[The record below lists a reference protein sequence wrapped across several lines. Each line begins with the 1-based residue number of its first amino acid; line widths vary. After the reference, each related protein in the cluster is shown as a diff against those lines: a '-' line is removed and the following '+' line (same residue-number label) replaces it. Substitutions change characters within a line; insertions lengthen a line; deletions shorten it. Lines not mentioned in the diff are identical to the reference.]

1 MRRYLI
7 VDDNVQFAENVAEIL
22 RDEGCEVAIAPD
34 GPAALS
40 QLRTARFDALIT
52 DMKMPQMNG
61 GQLLHQVRQ
70 LDPGLPAVL
79 LTAYTADADLK
90 AAASEGL
97 LAVLP
102 KPVPI
107 AQLLMLLR
115 VARREGLVALVEDDR
130 DLADNLCEALRE
142 RGFTVVAAHDS
153 AQAEALTGLKPF
165 AALVDLRVP
174 GARSGE
180 VLQRMRERFPGLP
193 LLVISGYPE
202 EMPKVPGATLFAK
215 PFETQRV
222 VDALERLH
230 GQGALPAGGSAA

>member
-22 RDEGCEVAIAPD
+22 RDEGCEVAIAAD

-40 QLRTARFDALIT
+40 QLRTVHFDALIT

-70 LDPGLPAVL
+70 VDPGLPAVL
-79 LTAYTADADLK
+79 LTAYTADADLRQ
-90 AAASEGL
+90 AASEGL

-130 DLADNLCEALRE
+130 ALADNLCEALRE
-142 RGFTVVAAHDS
+142 RGFTVVAAHD
-153 AQAEALTGLKPF
+153 AKQAEELTGLKPF

-174 GARSGE
+174 GSPSGE

-193 LLVISGYPE
+193 LLVISGYPD
-202 EMPKVPGATLFAK
+202 EMPQVSGTTLFAK
-215 PFETQRV
+215 PFDTQRV

-230 GQGALPAGGSAA
+230 GQGAAASGSLA